1 MIDWSASL
9 PGRYRDFAG
18 WAAGQSPCFQQ
29 WAEAVADDDAVLEW
43 IATLPEPKQQPNLV
57 FAAARWH
64 GVPAP
69 GPYQEFR
76 EALLADDG
84 GIRGTILSRATQTNE
99 VGRLAT
105 LVPAF
110 TSPDEDRPL
119 ALLEVG
125 ASAGLCLYPDR
136 YDYEWR
142 PAGTLTGSDGPTL
155 HCDVTGPVPLP
166 TTPLRVSWRGGI
178 DLDPL
183 DVSDEGAMAWLTV
196 LVWPEQHE
204 RRQRLTEAIAIARRD
219 PPLIRTGNLLDELA
233 HQVEEAAEHGRVVV
247 FHSAVIAYLGAED
260 RSTFAAMMSDL
271 VAAGRC
277 RWVSNEGP
285 GVLSD
290 ITATAPTSDDGSN
303 TTFVLGVDGQAV
315 ARTHQH
321 GATLEWFSP

>member
-1 MIDWSASL
+1 VIDLSTSL
-9 PGRYRDFAG
+9 AGRYRDFAG
-18 WAAGQSPCFQQ
+18 WAAGQSACFQR
-29 WAEAVADDDAVLEW
+29 WAESVANDAMVLEW

-64 GVPAP
+64 GVSAP
-69 GPYQEFR
+69 GPYQGFR
-76 EALLADDG
+76 EALLGDDG

-105 LVPAF
+105 LMPAF
-110 TSPDEDRPL
+110 TSLNEGRPL

-142 PAGTLTGSDGPTL
+142 PAGKLTGSDGPTL
-155 HCDVTGPVPLP
+155 FCAVTGPMPLP
-166 TTPLRVSWRGGI
+166 TTPLRVSWRGGV
-178 DLDPL
+178 DLNPL
-183 DVSDEGAMAWLTV
+183 DVSDEDAMAWLTM

-219 PPLIRTGNLLDELA
+219 PPMVTAGDLLEELA
-233 HQVEEAAEHGRVVV
+233 SQVDQAAKYGLVVV
-247 FHSAVIAYLGAED
+247 FHSAVIAYLNTED

-285 GVLSD
+285 QVLPD
-290 ITATAPTSDDGSN
+290 ITATAPTSDDRSN
-303 TTFVLGVDGQAV
+303 TAFVLGIDGQAV

-321 GATLEWFSP
+321 GATMHWFPA